1 LYKQAADFM
10 ELLKS
15 KKINTR
21 TLITTGG
28 HTWMNA
34 RTFLTESAQ
43 LLFQ

>member
-1 LYKQAADFM
+1 
-10 ELLKS
+10 LLKA

-34 RTFLTESAQ
+34 RLFLAATAQ